1 MENQK
6 EDNAFPVLLAEDDRL
21 TRRLLERTLLKAGYA
36 VTSVANGLEAL
47 EIFNDNFFPII
58 LTDWMMPEM
67 DGLQLCKSI
76 RERKGSSGYVFI
88 VIFTSKESTSD
99 IVTGLEAGADDFL
112 TKPVNDAE
120 LIARLNTGKRI
131 LDLEKSLKDANEK
144 IKILSISDALTQCY
158 NRAYLSERLPME
170 IKRARRYGFPLS
182 IVLYDIDF
190 FKKVN
195 DTYGHQA
202 GDQVL
207 KESVACVK
215 ESIREDIDW
224 VSRYGGEEFLVVLP
238 ETNIDGASIVADRL
252 RNEISALQIHAK
264 ENLIHITA
272 SFGVTGFDRTSHDE
286 EITSEII
293 INKVDEYLYT
303 SKREG
308 RNRVTAGSLR
318 ES

>member
-1 MENQK
+1 METQQL
-6 EDNAFPVLLAEDDRL
+6 DSTFPVLLAEDDRL
-21 TRRLLERTLLKAGYA
+21 TKRLLERTLLKAGYE
-36 VTSVANGLEAL
+36 VTSVSNGHEAL
-47 EIFNDNFFPII
+47 EIFNDKFFPII

-76 RERKGSSGYVFI
+76 RENKHSSGYVFI

-99 IVTGLEAGADDFL
+99 IVAGLEAGADDFL

-131 LDLEKSLKDANEK
+131 LELEKSLKDANEK
-144 IKILSISDALTQCY
+144 IKMLSISDALTASY
-158 NRAYLSERLPME
+158 NRGYLSERLPME
-170 IKRARRYGFPLS
+170 LKRARRYGFPFS
-182 IVLYDIDF
+182 IVMYDIDF

-207 KESVACVK
+207 KESAACVK
-215 ESIREDIDW
+215 ESIRDDIDW
-224 VSRYGGEEFLVVLP
+224 VARYGGEEFLVVLP
-238 ETNIDGASIVADRL
+238 ETNIDGACIVAERL
-252 RNEISALQIHAK
+252 RNTISELQINAK

-272 SFGVTGFDRTSHDE
+272 SFGVAGFDRISPDE
-286 EITSEII
+286 EITSEAI
-293 INKVDEYLYT
+293 INKVDECLYT

-308 RNRVTAGSLR
+308 RNRVTTGHIVL
-318 ES
+318 

>member
-1 MENQK
+1 METQQQ
-6 EDNAFPVLLAEDDRL
+6 DNAFPVLLAEDDRL
-21 TRRLLERTLLKAGYA
+21 TRRLLERTLLKAGYK
-36 VTSVANGLEAL
+36 VTSVANGLEAM
-47 EIFNDNFFPII
+47 EIFNDKFFPII

-67 DGLQLCKSI
+67 DGLQLCKAI
-76 RERKGSSGYVFI
+76 RENNHSLGYVFI

-99 IVTGLEAGADDFL
+99 IVAGLEAGADDFL

-131 LDLEKSLKDANEK
+131 LELEKSLKDANEK
-144 IKILSISDALTQCY
+144 IKILSISDALTACY
-158 NRAYLSERLPME
+158 NRGYLSERLPME

-182 IVLYDIDF
+182 IILYDIDF
-190 FKKVN
+190 FKNVN

-215 ESIREDIDW
+215 ESIRTDIDW
-224 VSRYGGEEFLVVLP
+224 VARYGGEEFLVVLP
-238 ETNIDGASIVADRL
+238 ETNIDGASTVAERL
-252 RNEISALQIHAK
+252 RDAMSELQINAK

-272 SFGVTGFDRTSHDE
+272 SFGVSGFDSISPDE
-286 EITSEII
+286 EITSEAI

-308 RNRVTAGSLR
+308 RNRVTAGHFNKS
-318 ES
+318 